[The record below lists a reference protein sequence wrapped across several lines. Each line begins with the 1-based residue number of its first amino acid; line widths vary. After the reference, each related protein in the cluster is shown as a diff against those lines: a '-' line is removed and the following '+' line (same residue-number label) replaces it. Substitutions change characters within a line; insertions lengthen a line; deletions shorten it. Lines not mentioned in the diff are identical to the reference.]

1 MRFVLRAPPSLGTPR
16 ALRSRWL
23 SKGNPD
29 PDGFHLKIVAAVARL
44 YMDADERRSPLT
56 AAFEDK
62 GLGEPDFALFCALRH
77 APLTQ
82 PLPPRPPSWPVC
94 VRVGA
99 HFIRPPHAGD
109 FASLFQ
115 QPRDEEQDKLFNEGL
130 RASNVWYGHESTV
143 CWMQTELPPGIRF
156 DAHIAQTYDESGWCF
171 VEAAISA
178 GLKVGKRRF
187 DLAKRT
193 DQAMGCAYGDN
204 CYGNDKLDPKGAYE
218 RLVPECILEN
228 VCAAAR
234 MPPLLPDEVRRRLD
248 KKKFTSKADV
258 DVVDRLYRA
267 FFNGAASSA
276 AQLDFRGLGWGE
288 AEVQQLKEVLP
299 RFTQLK
305 ALKCAVQPRTL
316 PQLLPVVS
324 A

>member
-1 MRFVLRAPPSLGTPR
+1 
-16 ALRSRWL
+16 
-23 SKGNPD
+23 
-29 PDGFHLKIVAAVARL
+29 
-44 YMDADERRSPLT
+44 
-56 AAFEDK
+56 
-62 GLGEPDFALFCALRH
+62 
-77 APLTQ
+77 
-82 PLPPRPPSWPVC
+82 
-94 VRVGA
+94 
-99 HFIRPPHAGD
+99 
-109 FASLFQ
+109 
-115 QPRDEEQDKLFNEGL
+115 
-130 RASNVWYGHESTV
+130 
-143 CWMQTELPPGIRF
+143 MQTELPPGIRF

-276 AQLDFRGLGWGE
+276 AQLDFRGRPRLGRGGSAAVE
-288 AEVQQLKEVLP
+288 GGAASLHA
-299 RFTQLK
+299 TQ
-305 ALKCAVQPRTL
+305 
-316 PQLLPVVS
+316 S